1 MEYPIVL
8 FYKVQL
14 DILKA
19 ILICPQFMIIHSVNC
34 EVLQADPCA
43 ETQGLFHLLVC
54 QLRSKTCTDNDIFLV
69 NNKAKNFDLDTEQKN
84 ILSLTLQEYY
94 YYCGPLTSISCLEDK
109 RLTGESD
116 LQHNDAILLS
126 G

>member
-1 MEYPIVL
+1 MAYPIAL

-19 ILICPQFMIIHSVNC
+19 ILICPQFTVIHSVNC

-54 QLRSKTCTDNDIFLV
+54 QLQSETCTDNDIFLV

-84 ILSLTLQEYY
+84 RLSLTLQEYY
-94 YYCGPLTSISCLEDK
+94 YCGPLTSSCLEDK